1 MPLAVVA
8 YWFRPLTGPI
18 LAVSGVLYT
27 IPSLALLAFV
37 APVLGPTNPAS
48 VLIALVLYALL
59 LIVRNSLAGLNQVP
73 AEVQDAATGMGYGRF
88 GRLLRVDLPLALPG
102 IVTGLRLA
110 TVSTVALVTV
120 GAIIGN
126 GGLGDLILGGFR
138 NNFYKAQILT
148 ATLLC
153 VLLAL
158 VLDLILA
165 GAGRLADA
173 LDEEG
178 AVNLI
183 DAFRGGIVWLNDP
196 LNWTNPGG
204 VLDRLGEHLFIS
216 ACAVLLGCLI
226 AWPIGLWLGHTG
238 RGGGVVVLV
247 SNLTLAM
254 PTLALLTILPLTFAR
269 ASARRR
275 SSSRWRSSPSRR
287 CSPTPTPACGRSIRR
302 PATPRGGWACPAGSC
317 CGGSSCRSR
326 CRTWPPGSAPPRSRW
341 SRRPRSRRSSTAAGS
356 ARSSRPASVSVW
368 RPAATRSSPVGCSSR
383 CSRSWSKACWRWSS
397 GWSPRHRCAG

>member
-1 MPLAVVA
+1 MSFHAVGFQDAPGNPWFSWQYVRDNYDTILGALREHVTLTAEAVVIAAVIAVPLAVAA

-18 LAVSGVLYT
+18 LAISGALYT

-73 AEVQDAATGMGYGRF
+73 AEAQDAATGMGYARF

-148 ATLLC
+148 ATLMC

-165 GAGRLADA
+165 GAGRL
-173 LDEEG
+173 
-178 AVNLI
+178 VT
-183 DAFRGGIVWLNDP
+183 P
-196 LNWTNPGG
+196 WT
-204 VLDRLGEHLFIS
+204 
-216 ACAVLLGCLI
+216 
-226 AWPIGLWLGHTG
+226 
-238 RGGGVVVLV
+238 
-247 SNLTLAM
+247 
-254 PTLALLTILPLTFAR
+254 
-269 ASARRR
+269 RR
-275 SSSRWRSSPSRR
+275 SR
-287 CSPTPTPACGRSIRR
+287 
-302 PATPRGGWACPAGSC
+302 
-317 CGGSSCRSR
+317 
-326 CRTWPPGSAPPRSRW
+326 
-341 SRRPRSRRSSTAAGS
+341 
-356 ARSSRPASVSVW
+356 
-368 RPAATRSSPVGCSSR
+368 
-383 CSRSWSKACWRWSS
+383 
-397 GWSPRHRCAG
+397 

>member
-1 MPLAVVA
+1 MSFHAVGFQDAPGNPWFSWQYVRDNYDTILGALREHVTLTAEAVVIAAVIAVPLAVAA

-18 LAVSGVLYT
+18 LAISGALYT

-73 AEVQDAATGMGYGRF
+73 AEAQDAATGMGYARF

-148 ATLLC
+148 ATLMC

-165 GAGRLADA
+165 GAGRL
-173 LDEEG
+173 
-178 AVNLI
+178 VT
-183 DAFRGGIVWLNDP
+183 P
-196 LNWTNPGG
+196 WT
-204 VLDRLGEHLFIS
+204 
-216 ACAVLLGCLI
+216 
-226 AWPIGLWLGHTG
+226 
-238 RGGGVVVLV
+238 
-247 SNLTLAM
+247 
-254 PTLALLTILPLTFAR
+254 
-269 ASARRR
+269 RR
-275 SSSRWRSSPSRR
+275 
-287 CSPTPTPACGRSIRR
+287 
-302 PATPRGGWACPAGSC
+302 
-317 CGGSSCRSR
+317 
-326 CRTWPPGSAPPRSRW
+326 
-341 SRRPRSRRSSTAAGS
+341 
-356 ARSSRPASVSVW
+356 
-368 RPAATRSSPVGCSSR
+368 
-383 CSRSWSKACWRWSS
+383 
-397 GWSPRHRCAG
+397 